1 MSFKSVSHSLL
12 PLTYE
17 EVWLRGEACV
27 LKGTVRIREYSET
40 KADGLALG
48 RAPYKVKLQ
57 FVGGKLMR
65 LCDCPYMGG
74 EVCKHMVALALLW
87 DTELGREKPSREEVE
102 ENAITPPLVSIAKIQ
117 AQYKT
122 PLTAD
127 LDVIRIA
134 ASESGS
140 RSHAHTRFPNHPP
153 IETKERIPVNK
164 DEIEKA
170 FREIV
175 RWTKRK
181 SYDRYYCAGEM
192 VAAFCELIRVVRA
205 RGPITR
211 APELAQILVAAQK
224 FEHRLV
230 DELIDNKDGLNI
242 FSSAHI
248 DDLAAYVTR
257 KATALDSK
265 ERDEIEKL
273 LFIFDTERDER

>member
-1 MSFKSVSHSLL
+1 MLL
-12 PLTYE
+12 PITYE
-17 EVWLRGEACV
+17 EVWLRGESCIE
-27 LKGTVRIREYSET
+27 KGSVRLREYSDT

-48 RAPYKVKLQ
+48 SKPYKVKLQ
-57 FVGGKLMR
+57 FVAGKLMH
-65 LCDCPYMGG
+65 LCDCPYVGG

-87 DTELGREKPSREEVE
+87 DSSRLTGGPPSRREVE
-102 ENAITPPLVSIAKIQ
+102 ENAITPPLVSYANIQ
-117 AQYKT
+117 AQYKK

-127 LDVIRIA
+127 LDVVRIA

-140 RSHAHTRFPNHPP
+140 RSHAHTRFPNLPP
-153 IETKERIPVNK
+153 LETKERIPVTK

-192 VAAFCELIRVVRA
+192 AAAFCEIIRIVRL

-224 FEHRLV
+224 FEHRLI
-230 DELIDNKDGLNI
+230 DELIDNKDGLEV
-242 FSSAHI
+242 FTSAHI

-257 KATALDSK
+257 KSTALSGN
-265 ERDEIEKL
+265 EQSEVEKL
-273 LFIFDTERDER
+273 LFIFDNERDER

>member
-1 MSFKSVSHSLL
+1 MLL
-12 PLTYE
+12 PITYE
-17 EVWLRGEACV
+17 EVWLRGESCAE
-27 LKGTVRIREYSET
+27 KGSVRIREYSET
-40 KADGLALG
+40 KADGLAMG
-48 RAPYKVKLQ
+48 REPYKVKLQ

-65 LCDCPYMGG
+65 ICDCPYVGG

-87 DTELGREKPSREEVE
+87 DAERGIEKPSRDDIE

-140 RSHAHTRFPNHPP
+140 RSHAHTRFPNTPP
-153 IETKERIPVNK
+153 IETKERIPVTK
-164 DEIEKA
+164 EEIERV

-192 VAAFCELIRVVRA
+192 VAAFCELVRVVRL

-211 APELAQILVAAQK
+211 ALELAHILVAAQK
-224 FEHRLV
+224 FEHRLI

-248 DDLAAYVTR
+248 DDLAVYVTR
-257 KATALDSK
+257 KSSTLEGK
-265 ERDEIEKL
+265 EKDEIEKL